1 MVYSVLNYGS
11 QAVASQL
18 LQRLHRCVPSEN
30 DHLQGL
36 RAFFFLLFVL
46 SARKNGGI
54 YKHDSFWRLLSAP
67 SRAGIAECRVQR
79 HNRATTDTICA
90 MSVYRVEASRN
101 EAVGAATGTVNVLPT
116 AVNFTGVV
124 ANGTSNWNSYRET
137 DQDGNPVNYLR
148 GRKLVGTPH
157 SVPGH
162 AAVVFERSEAGAA
175 AHAEY
180 TSVCLCDSVV
190 LYEHQVKPSLQNDQ
204 VERLA
209 DWVGLTSYISDV

>member
-1 MVYSVLNYGS
+1 MVE
-11 QAVASQL
+11 
-18 LQRLHRCVPSEN
+18 LQS
-30 DHLQGL
+30 
-36 RAFFFLLFVL
+36 
-46 SARKNGGI
+46 
-54 YKHDSFWRLLSAP
+54 
-67 SRAGIAECRVQR
+67 AECRVQR

-180 TSVCLCDSVV
+180 NSVCLCDSVV